1 MNEYESKSK
10 VDLREKLSGKKVY
23 LKSILPTA
31 QMLRALRSTYTSSL
45 VSLKEFKNKLYVD
58 EIFGHET
65 PVAEVSYGV
74 LKGDWLIDEEI
85 DEYTGNPLII
95 FTDNKS
101 GQSMKLA
108 FPNLTHKLIFL
119 NEMYV
124 STEVKQNTPGMD
136 ISSVVNKNALYPK
149 KKKKTDEVK
158 ESESKKKSLISVAV
172 GTVAAGLGYLIY
184 SKNRKKNG

>member
-85 DEYTGNPLII
+85 DELLHHFHIDIATADL
-95 FTDNKS
+95 
-101 GQSMKLA
+101 MKEKESIWSIRYYHEHDRFELFYDVTLNGVIA
-108 FPNLTHKLIFL
+108 KLLHKLG
-119 NEMYV
+119 
-124 STEVKQNTPGMD
+124 S
-136 ISSVVNKNALYPK
+136 
-149 KKKKTDEVK
+149 
-158 ESESKKKSLISVAV
+158 
-172 GTVAAGLGYLIY
+172 
-184 SKNRKKNG
+184 